1 MKKQAAVR
9 NANMN
14 VVQPIKVGDDC
25 LESRD
30 ELNNGKEGFIDSVSC
45 GKKYSYCVLYTQV
58 LKQWEVC
65 EVIRKSL
72 PEGRG
77 TVFYPCVE
85 LWWND
90 TVDTVIRPL
99 FPGYVFIRSDLE
111 RAELHDLIVRRRKD
125 ILLFIKELKLSE
137 LKNAGGVPVDMDDAL
152 LIDIKEDEAEFLDFI
167 LNFKYREDGEEE
179 AACSSAVEAK
189 CVGQT
194 PAEEKCMRQTLAEAE
209 GERQPAG
216 EKARNRKTTKIPEE
230 GVIRMSYGY
239 CENGKYV
246 VMEGPLRGYEDRIV
260 SVDRR
265 KRKAYLDIEIN
276 GHMAKAGLGLMGKGY
291 WFPKD
296 KCVPAVLED
305 GTEIDPAEIAKKM
318 MSGSR

>member
-9 NANMN
+9 NVHMN

-30 ELNNGKEGFIDSVSC
+30 ELNDGKEGFIDSVSRR
-45 GKKYSYCVLYTQV
+45 KKYSYCVLYTQV

-111 RAELHDLIVRRRKD
+111 RAELHDLIMRRRKD
-125 ILLFIKELKLSE
+125 ILSFVKELKLSE
-137 LKNAGGVPVDMDDAL
+137 QKNAGGVPIDMDDAL
-152 LIDIKEDEAEFLDFI
+152 LIDLKEDEAEFLDFM
-167 LNFKYREDGEEE
+167 LNFKYREDGEE
-179 AACSSAVEAK
+179 AVAEKSPA
-189 CVGQT
+189 
-194 PAEEKCMRQTLAEAE
+194 AEEKAETELFAGTE
-209 GERQPAG
+209 GRIG
-216 EKARNRKTTKIPEE
+216 KGRARKVPEE

-246 VMEGPLRGYEDRIV
+246 VMEGPLKGYEERIV

-296 KCVPAVLED
+296 KFVPAVLED

>member
-1 MKKQAAVR
+1 M
-9 NANMN
+9 
-14 VVQPIKVGDDC
+14 GDDC

-30 ELNNGKEGFIDSVSC
+30 ELKNVSEESVDSVSR
-45 GKKYSYCVLYTQV
+45 GRKYSYCVLYTQV

-90 TVDTVIRPL
+90 TIDTVIRPL
-99 FPGYVFIRSDLE
+99 FPGYVFIRSDLGRE
-111 RAELHDLIVRRRKD
+111 ELHDLIMKRRQD
-125 ILLFIKELKLSE
+125 ILSFVKELKLAE
-137 LKNAGGVPVDMDDAL
+137 QKHAGGVPADMDDAL
-152 LIDIKEDEAEFLDFI
+152 LIDLKEDEAEFLDFI
-167 LNFKYREDGEEE
+167 LNFKYREE
-179 AACSSAVEAK
+179 ADSRSGK
-189 CVGQT
+189 G
-194 PAEEKCMRQTLAEAE
+194 
-209 GERQPAG
+209 
-216 EKARNRKTTKIPEE
+216 KARKVPEE

-246 VMEGPLRGYEDRIV
+246 VMEGPLKGYEERIV

-276 GHMAKAGLGLMGKGY
+276 GHMIKAGFGLMGKGY

-296 KCVPAVLED
+296 KYVPTVLED
-305 GTEIDPAEIAKKM
+305 GTEIDPAGIAKKM

>member
-1 MKKQAAVR
+1 M
-9 NANMN
+9 
-14 VVQPIKVGDDC
+14 
-25 LESRD
+25 ES
-30 ELNNGKEGFIDSVSC
+30 
-45 GKKYSYCVLYTQV
+45 KYSYCVLYTQV

-90 TVDTVIRPL
+90 TVETVIRPL

-111 RAELHDLIVRRRKD
+111 RAELHNLIMRRRKD
-125 ILLFIKELKLSE
+125 IFSFIKELKLSE
-137 LKNAGGVPVDMDDAL
+137 LKNTGGVPVDMNDDL
-152 LIDIKEDEAEFLDFI
+152 LIDLKEDEAEFLDFM
-167 LNFKYREDGEEE
+167 LNFKFREDEE
-179 AACSSAVEAK
+179 AAVAEKRHVAEQKAETGQFVE
-189 CVGQT
+189 T
-194 PAEEKCMRQTLAEAE
+194 E
-209 GERQPAG
+209 GRS
-216 EKARNRKTTKIPEE
+216 RKGKIRKVPEE

-246 VMEGPLRGYEDRIV
+246 VMEGPLKGYEDRIV

-265 KRKAYLDIEIN
+265 KRKAYLDIGIN
-276 GHMAKAGLGLMGKGY
+276 GHMAKVGLGLMGKGY

-296 KCVPAVLED
+296 KYIPAVLED
-305 GTEIDPAEIAKKM
+305 GTEIDPAVIAKKM
-318 MSGSR
+318 MYGSR

>member
-1 MKKQAAVR
+1 
-9 NANMN
+9 MN
-14 VVQPIKVGDDC
+14 VAQPIKVGDGC

-30 ELNNGKEGFIDSVSC
+30 ELKNGSEGSIDSDFH

-99 FPGYVFIRSDLE
+99 FPGYVFIRSDMG

-125 ILLFIKELKLSE
+125 ILSFVKELKLSE
-137 LKNAGGVPVDMDDAL
+137 QKNAGGVPVDMDDAL
-152 LIDIKEDEAEFLDFI
+152 LIDLKEDEAEFLDFM
-167 LNFKYREDGEEE
+167 LNFKYREDGEE
-179 AACSSAVEAK
+179 AV
-189 CVGQT
+189 T
-194 PAEEKCMRQTLAEAE
+194 EKNPVAE
-209 GERQPAG
+209 GKAETEQFAG
-216 EKARNRKTTKIPEE
+216 TEGRGRKGKARKVPEK

-246 VMEGPLRGYEDRIV
+246 VMEGPLKGYEERIV

-276 GHMAKAGLGLMGKGY
+276 GHLAKAGLGLMGKGY

-296 KCVPAVLED
+296 KYVPTVLED
-305 GTEIDPAEIAKKM
+305 GTEIDPVEIAKKM

>member
-1 MKKQAAVR
+1 MKEPAAHR
-9 NANMN
+9 NVYMN
-14 VVQPIKVGDDC
+14 VVQPIKVGDGC
-25 LESRD
+25 LES
-30 ELNNGKEGFIDSVSC
+30 
-45 GKKYSYCVLYTQV
+45 KYSYCVLYTKV

-99 FPGYVFIRSDLE
+99 FPGYVFIRSDMG

-125 ILLFIKELKLSE
+125 ILSFVKELKLSE
-137 LKNAGGVPVDMDDAL
+137 QKNAGGIPGDMDDAL
-152 LIDIKEDEAEFLDFI
+152 FIDLKEDEAEFLDFM
-167 LNFKYREDGEEE
+167 LNFKYREDGEE
-179 AACSSAVEAK
+179 AVTEK
-189 CVGQT
+189 S
-194 PAEEKCMRQTLAEAE
+194 PAEE
-209 GERQPAG
+209 
-216 EKARNRKTTKIPEE
+216 EKAETEQFAEIEQFAGTEGRSRKGKARKIPEE

-246 VMEGPLRGYEDRIV
+246 VMEGPLKGYEERIV

-265 KRKAYLDIEIN
+265 KRKAYLDIAIN
-276 GHMAKAGLGLMGKGY
+276 GHMAKVGFGLMGKGY

-296 KCVPAVLED
+296 KYVPAVLED

-318 MSGSR
+318 MSGR

>member
-1 MKKQAAVR
+1 MKKQPADR
-9 NANMN
+9 NAYMN

-25 LESRD
+25 LES
-30 ELNNGKEGFIDSVSC
+30 
-45 GKKYSYCVLYTQV
+45 KYSYCVLYTQV

-99 FPGYVFIRSDLE
+99 FPGYVFIRSDLG
-111 RAELHDLIVRRRKD
+111 RTELHDLIMRRRKD
-125 ILLFIKELKLSE
+125 ILSFIKELKLSE
-137 LKNAGGVPVDMDDAL
+137 QKNAGEVPADVDDDL
-152 LIDIKEDEAEFLDFI
+152 LIDLKEDEAEFLDFM
-167 LNFKYREDGEEE
+167 LNFKYREDEE
-179 AACSSAVEAK
+179 AAVAEKSPVAEQKAK
-189 CVGQT
+189 TGQF
-194 PAEEKCMRQTLAEAE
+194 AETE
-209 GERQPAG
+209 GRS
-216 EKARNRKTTKIPEE
+216 RKGNVRKVPEE

-246 VMEGPLRGYEDRIV
+246 VMEGPLKGYEDRIV

-265 KRKAYLDIEIN
+265 KRKAYLDIGIN

-296 KCVPAVLED
+296 KYVPAVLED
-305 GTEIDPAEIAKKM
+305 GTEIDPAVIAKKM